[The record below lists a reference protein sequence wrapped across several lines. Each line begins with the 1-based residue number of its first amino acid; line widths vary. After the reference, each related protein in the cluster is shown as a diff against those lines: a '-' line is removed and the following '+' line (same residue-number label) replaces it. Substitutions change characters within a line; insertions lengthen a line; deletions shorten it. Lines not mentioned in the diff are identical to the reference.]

1 MLHNGRE
8 NFLIG
13 GLICL
18 VTGAFLTVG
27 GLYAMGSTVG
37 VSGIVLFIAGM
48 SMNTQRTMSAQEI
61 EQWQPSPEKLP
72 DAGRVMYR
80 VDTSLDE
87 PIRTSILCGA
97 CGEVGWVDG
106 KKPLRYICAGCG
118 IILWNEEEE

>member
-80 VDTSLDE
+80 VDVTLDE
-87 PIRTSILCGA
+87 PIRTTVLCGP
-97 CGEVGWVDG
+97 CGTVTTVDG
-106 KKPLRYICAGCG
+106 SKPSSFQCPSCATQ
-118 IILWNEEEE
+118 LWDEEE